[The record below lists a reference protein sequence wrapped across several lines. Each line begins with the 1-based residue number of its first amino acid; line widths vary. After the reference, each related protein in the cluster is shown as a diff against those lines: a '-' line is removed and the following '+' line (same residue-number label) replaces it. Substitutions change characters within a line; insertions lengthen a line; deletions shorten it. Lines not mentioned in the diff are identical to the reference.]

1 MQFDQVQNAYILEES
16 EAATLNASG
25 GSVWPVDDG
34 SVLLEIVDERISRC
48 AGLDVSEFPAGSY
61 RNHLVGQNLSN
72 LRTLERI
79 RSQLVP
85 YVIGLE
91 AEEFLRGTTR

>member
-1 MQFDQVQNAYILEES
+1 MQFDQSQNAYILEES

-25 GSVWPVDDG
+25 GSIWPVDDG
-34 SVLLEIVDERISRC
+34 AILLEIVNDRISRH

-61 RNHLVGQNLSN
+61 RSHLVAQNQSKL
-72 LRTLERI
+72 LTLERM
-79 RSQLVP
+79 RGQLLP

-91 AEEFLRGTTR
+91 AEEFLRGTTQ